1 MPWDYIL
8 SAIGLTGFFLAGKK
22 LWWSWYINIL
32 NQVFWAIYSIT
43 TEQWGFMIATA
54 IYFVLFSRNAYL
66 WTVDRFG
73 PNEKFRRYLK
83 GEFRKKFDE
92 EFDKAILGDPN
103 KEPEELVGIFN
114 DPSVPLKYNNEVIG
128 EVKSFATTSEGFE
141 FSAKISDPDVA
152 RYLLG
157 SDEGSYSFPKATLP
171 IYSTAAGFCEA
182 VIDGLVCGQES
193 CAAVHMTKDGH
204 DYVH

>member
-54 IYFVLFSRNAYL
+54 IYFILFSRNAYL

-114 DPSVPLKYNNEVIG
+114 DPNDLVHGQDLYKQVGYTDAYNPVSFKASVDEDFDENLWLKANPQYR
-128 EVKSFATTSEGFE
+128 ATG
-141 FSAKISDPDVA
+141 
-152 RYLLG
+152 Y
-157 SDEGSYSFPKATLP
+157 
-171 IYSTAAGFCEA
+171 CEA
-182 VIDGLVCGQES
+182 VIDGIVCGEES
-193 CAAVHMTKDGH
+193 CSAVHMTKDGH
-204 DYVH
+204 DYVK